1 MSPSVVFWLAVAGVI
16 LFMMSVDSNVAK
28 FVDLLSQAVVVEV
41 RRRYLMLIMHPRNP
55 ITNWIQARKMAKLA
69 RDLRA
74 ELNLPDD
81 E

>member
-1 MSPSVVFWLAVAGVI
+1 MTPSVIFWLAVAGVV
-16 LFMMSVDSNVAK
+16 LYMMSVDSNVAK
-28 FVDLLSQAVVVEV
+28 FIDLLTQAAVVEV
-41 RRRYLMLIMHPRNP
+41 RRRYLMMIMHPRNP

>member
-1 MSPSVVFWLAVAGVI
+1 MTPSVLFWLAIAGVV
-16 LFMMSVDSNVAK
+16 LFMVVIDPNVAE
-28 FVDLLSQAVVVEV
+28 FVDLLCQSVLIEI

-74 ELNLPDD
+74 ELNLPDED
-81 E
+81 

>member
-1 MSPSVVFWLAVAGVI
+1 MTPSVLFWFAIAGVV
-16 LFMMSVDSNVAK
+16 LFMVVIDPNVAE
-28 FVDLLSQAVVVEV
+28 FVDLLCQSVLIEI

-74 ELNLPDD
+74 ELNLPDED
-81 E
+81 